1 MVNVVN
7 HDNSKQPTA
16 HTTTHFEFCDGH
28 LLLLIIE
35 LLNPCRFT
43 HLVIKDISLQSLVKH
58 IHNQS
63 TIFGPQ
69 DSRTFFCYLPSIES
83 KWNKFM

>member
-7 HDNSKQPTA
+7 HDNSKQPIA

-28 LLLLIIE
+28 LRLLIIE

-43 HLVIKDISLQSLVKH
+43 HLVTKDILLQSPIKH
-58 IHNQS
+58 VHNQG
-63 TIFGPQ
+63 TIF
-69 DSRTFFCYLPSIES
+69 
-83 KWNKFM
+83 